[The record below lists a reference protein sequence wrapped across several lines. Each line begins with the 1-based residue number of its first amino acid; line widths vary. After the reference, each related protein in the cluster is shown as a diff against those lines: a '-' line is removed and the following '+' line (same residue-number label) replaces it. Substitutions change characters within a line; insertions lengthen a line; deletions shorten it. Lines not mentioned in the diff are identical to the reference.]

1 MNNLVLK
8 ENNIENMIYE
18 IRGKQVM
25 LDSDLAD
32 LYGVETKRINEA
44 VKRNINKFPDR
55 FSFILTDIEIKNIFL
70 VANCDQKI
78 ETRGGKYKKPRVFT
92 EQGIAMLATILK
104 TPVAIDASI
113 KIMDAFVL
121 MKKYIS
127 NDLIE
132 QKYVNN
138 LVIKNDNEIKIL
150 QNSFNK
156 IEHKEPIN
164 EIYFE
169 GQIYDAYS
177 KIIDIMNKSKEELI
191 IIDNYA
197 DKNVLD
203 MISKIKVK
211 VILITRKNNLLKQI
225 DIDKYNKQYNNL
237 KITYDN
243 TFHDRYIIIDKKIIY
258 HCGSSLNHIGTKTF
272 SINILEDL
280 FVKQSLLDKI
290 NRQSK

>member
-1 MNNLVLK
+1 MLSALLK
-8 ENNIENMIYE
+8 
-18 IRGKQVM
+18 
-25 LDSDLAD
+25 SD
-32 LYGVETKRINEA
+32 
-44 VKRNINKFPDR
+44 
-55 FSFILTDIEIKNIFL
+55 
-70 VANCDQKI
+70 
-78 ETRGGKYKKPRVFT
+78 
-92 EQGIAMLATILK
+92 IAIQT
-104 TPVAIDASI
+104 SI

-121 MKKYIS
+121 MKKYVS

-138 LVIKNDNEIKIL
+138 LVIKHDNEIKIL

-156 IEHKEPIN
+156 IEHKEPTN

-258 HCGSSLNHIGTKTF
+258 HCGSLLNHIGTKTF

>member
-138 LVIKNDNEIKIL
+138 LVIKHDNEIKIL

-156 IEHKEPIN
+156 IEHKEPTN

-258 HCGSSLNHIGTKTF
+258 HCGSLLNHIGTKTF

>member
-18 IRGKQVM
+18 IRGKQVIF
-25 LDSDLAD
+25 DRDLAI
-32 LYGVETKRINEA
+32 LYNTETRYINQS
-44 VKRNINKFPDR
+44 VKRNSERFPSEFCFQLNEEEFEYWKSQNVMSNSDKMGLR
-55 FSFILTDIEIKNIFL
+55 
-70 VANCDQKI
+70 
-78 ETRGGKYKKPRVFT
+78 RKPYAFT
-92 EQGIAMLATILK
+92 EQGVAMLSALLK
-104 TPVAIDASI
+104 SDIAIQTSI

-138 LVIKNDNEIKIL
+138 LVIKHDNEIKIL

-156 IEHKEPIN
+156 IEHKEPTN

-258 HCGSSLNHIGTKTF
+258 HCGSLLNHIGTKTF